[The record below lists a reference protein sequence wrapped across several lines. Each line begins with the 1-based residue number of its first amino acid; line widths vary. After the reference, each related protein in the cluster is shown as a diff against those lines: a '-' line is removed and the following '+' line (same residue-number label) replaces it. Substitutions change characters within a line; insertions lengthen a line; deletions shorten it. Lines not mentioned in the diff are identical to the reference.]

1 MKRELG
7 LAGVV
12 VTVVGYVI
20 GASIFVLPGQ
30 LAGAT
35 GPAVVL
41 AYGLAAVIA
50 VFSCIVA
57 AQLGSVFP
65 KTGAGYVAIARLVS
79 PMGGFVT
86 IWLMLAVYI
95 LAIALIASGFADYF
109 TRLFPAVNST
119 VAAYGV
125 VLFFGIINLGGARRL
140 VNLQTLLV
148 LIFMVA
154 LVAVSLGGI
163 AAVKAENIT
172 PFLPLGMKPVMQAVV
187 PAFFSYGGFMVVMEL
202 AGEIRKPARTIPFGL
217 LLSFVVVLV
226 TYLCLSLALV
236 GSIPWQT
243 LATLRAPVSHLAEI
257 LFGEWGG
264 TFVAIAAV
272 GAAATSVN
280 ALILVASRDI
290 IALAEAGIFSE
301 KLRDGDG
308 GESRARNSVILVV
321 FFSVV
326 ALMLG
331 QTVMEY
337 AVWVSGVTLLY
348 QVIIGVAMLRIL
360 AREPEAYA
368 AAGFKLGKAGLLA
381 GGVGVIL
388 ISGLF
393 LYFVLEGSEL
403 RIFAALAYLITGIS
417 YYLLRKRK
425 VGIEGWV

>member
-7 LAGVV
+7 LTGVI

-41 AYGLAAVIA
+41 AYALAAVIA

-57 AQLGSVFP
+57 AQLGSIYP
-65 KTGAGYVAIARLVS
+65 KTGAGYVSIARLVS

-109 TRLFPAVNST
+109 TRLFPAVDHT

-125 VLFFGIINLGGARRL
+125 VLFFGIINLGGARSL

-148 LIFMVA
+148 LLFMVA
-154 LVAVSLGGI
+154 LVAVCVGGMT
-163 AAVKAENIT
+163 AVKLENIT
-172 PFLPLGMKPVMQAVV
+172 PFVPLGMKPVLQAVV

-202 AGEIRKPARTIPFGL
+202 AGEIRKPARTIPLGL
-217 LLSFVVVLV
+217 ALSFIVVLV

-243 LATLRAPVSHLAEI
+243 LATLKAPVSHLAEI

-290 IALAEAGIFSE
+290 IALAEAGVFSE
-301 KLRDGDG
+301 KLRDGNG
-308 GESRARNSVILVV
+308 GESYARNSVLLVV
-321 FFSVV
+321 FLSVI

-337 AVWVSGVTLLY
+337 AVWVASVTLLY
-348 QVIIGVAMLRIL
+348 QVIIGVALLRVL
-360 AREPEAYA
+360 SREPEAYA
-368 AAGFKLGKAGLLA
+368 NAGFKLGKTGLYVGGAGM
-381 GGVGVIL
+381 IL
-388 ISGLF
+388 ISGIF
-393 LYFVLEGSEL
+393 LYIVLEGSEL
-403 RIFAALAYLITGIS
+403 RIFAALAYLMIGIT

-425 VGIEGWV
+425 TSVEEWV

>member
-7 LAGVV
+7 LTAVV

-35 GPAVVL
+35 GPAVIL
-41 AYGLAAVIA
+41 SYGLAAIIA
-50 VFSCIVA
+50 VFSCVVA
-57 AQLGSVFP
+57 AQLGSIFP

-86 IWLMLAVYI
+86 IWLMLAVYV
-95 LAIALIASGFADYF
+95 LAVALIANGFADYF
-109 TRLFPAVNST
+109 VRLFPAVNHT

-125 VLFFGIINLGGARRL
+125 VLFFGIINLGGARNL

-148 LIFMVA
+148 LVFMVA
-154 LVAVSLGGI
+154 LVAVSVGGM

-172 PFLPLGMKPVMQAVV
+172 PFIPLGMKPVMQAVV

-202 AGEIRKPARTIPFGL
+202 AGEIRRPARTIPLGL
-217 LLSFVVVLV
+217 ALSFIVVLI
-226 TYLCLSLALV
+226 TYICLSLALV

-243 LATLRAPVSHLAEI
+243 LATLQAPVSHLAEI
-257 LFGEWGG
+257 IFGEWGG
-264 TFVAIAAV
+264 FFVAIAAV

-290 IALAEAGIFSE
+290 IALAEAGVFSE
-301 KLRDGDG
+301 KLRDGNG
-308 GESRARNSVILVV
+308 GESKAHNSVILVV
-321 FFSVV
+321 FFSII

-348 QVIIGVAMLRIL
+348 QVIIGVALLRVFKK
-360 AREPEAYA
+360 APQEYGQAD
-368 AAGFKLGKAGLLA
+368 FKLGRIGLLV
-381 GGVGVIL
+381 GGIGIIVV
-388 ISGLF
+388 STLF
-393 LYFVLEGSEL
+393 LYFVFEGSQV
-403 RIFAALAYLITGIS
+403 RIVAGGAYLAAGII
-417 YYLLRKRK
+417 YYLYRKK
-425 VGIEGWV
+425 VVNLEGWV